1 MVWGQGVQAVD
12 TGFLGVREVCGV
24 CGSVWCGMWQC
35 VVWYVAVCVLC
46 RERSGGGTKRM
57 HPRAGCRCSTCVE
70 ELLWCVMHAVALW
83 RVACMCRQSCD
94 GWPSRAPTTDH

>member
-12 TGFLGVREVCGV
+12 TGFLCVREVWGV
-24 CGSVWCGMWQC
+24 CGSVWCGVWQ
-35 VVWYVAVCVLC
+35 YVCYAG
-46 RERSGGGTKRM
+46 RSGGGTMRM
-57 HPRAGCRCSTCVE
+57 HPRAACRCSTCVE

-83 RVACMCRQSCD
+83 RGACMYRQSCD